1 MSILT
6 DRQIRIRC
14 EADVKKITALRDFG
28 PHLKDKVIYHLD
40 PLYVKN
46 HYQAYNDV
54 SHPDERVFH
63 IEDAPANEFTF
74 SPMIA
79 PFHREQIRA
88 IQRDPTPEERRIFSP
103 HEMLTAEEQI
113 AALRKLSPSANGVS
127 YKEVSHPSESPL
139 QIDQKVISSGLSSMG
154 YDVTLARDFKIFT
167 NVNSQIIDPLNMSD
181 RIYHEAIDQDYC
193 IIPPNS
199 YILGHTVEW
208 FDIPK
213 NILALCLGKSTYA
226 RCGAIV
232 NATPIEPGFKGRVVI
247 EISNATN
254 LPLKVYAGQGVAQFL
269 FLQATEDCEVGYG
282 DRDGGK
288 GGKYQGQAG
297 LQTALV

>member
-14 EADVKKITALRDFG
+14 QWQGKKIVSDSSLTTVYMDPRAAERELLTVQSAFRHSNTAFTLSDATAEEGDF
-28 PHLKDKVIYHLD
+28 
-40 PLYVKN
+40 
-46 HYQAYNDV
+46 
-54 SHPDERVFH
+54 
-63 IEDAPANEFTF
+63 T
-74 SPMIA
+74 PMIT
-79 PFHREQIRA
+79 PFHPAQIRT
-88 IQRDPTPEERRIFSP
+88 IQRDPTRAEARLFHPQ
-103 HEMLTAEEQI
+103 EMLTQEEQM
-113 AALRKLSPSANGVS
+113 AELKRLSPSALGVS
-127 YKEVSHPSESPL
+127 YVDHGLGHQSVK
-139 QIDQKVISSGLSSMG
+139 IDQKIVSSGLSSMG

-167 NVNSQIIDPLNMSD
+167 NVNNQIIDPLAMSD
-181 RIYHEAIDQDYC
+181 AIYHVNEDVDYC
-193 IIPPNS
+193 VIPPNS

-269 FLQATEDCEVGYG
+269 FLQSSEDCEVGYG

-288 GGKYQGQAG
+288 GGKYQGQEG